1 MKHPLN
7 PKQLKYV
14 NLLYIIISLYLYFC
28 NLILQETEKKFL
40 EKINNSNKSSNP
52 LFKNIQVNLP
62 LKPVITKK
70 QLKYNANP
78 NLDLD
83 KIVNSYIKKKLD
95 PISAPKKVNTNILT
109 SSLQRKP
116 SARSEK
122 VSINCDESI
131 DSKNLTEKK
140 NNNQMEKKNINKSN
154 KSNNKP
160 VKKNINLSKS
170 LGCFKLFENDNMPDE
185 EGFFELD
192 LNSAIEKQKAE
203 KYKTLKAF
211 LSEVKMPDLF
221 GKFAKENIFNSEQ
234 IENLSDYDLKKMK
247 ISEKDRKVMLSY
259 IKELKMRN
267 ELSPDGDFGTQCD
280 SKNYYNDPVT
290 DDIEENER
298 IQSELFKK
306 AVEEFRNRNKE
317 PQEKEKEDNP
327 PVDKSM
333 KSSTTNI
340 SENPLINPKNFLLE
354 IGNSDMLNLNNLCLF
369 ANSGNDIK
377 EDQEMNPELV
387 STQACWNCFKIM
399 NIDKAIIYEERLFC
413 SEKCV
418 ENYKK
423 KSDMKCSYCHKNF
436 LKYNGVISGDKIF
449 CSTKCYKDEKN
460 SIKEIE
466 GGEDNEDDNEN
477 DQNSLKNNN
486 NDLGEPEFANEI
498 DILDI

>member
-1 MKHPLN
+1 MEKLN
-7 PKQLKYV
+7 QNTKEPNQF
-14 NLLYIIISLYLYFC
+14 I
-28 NLILQETEKKFL
+28 
-40 EKINNSNKSSNP
+40 
-52 LFKNIQVNLP
+52 KNIQVSLP

-70 QLKYNANP
+70 QPKFNGTTNTIM
-78 NLDLD
+78 D
-83 KIVNSYIKKKLD
+83 KNINSLLNKKLD
-95 PISAPKKVNTNILT
+95 PISAPKKINTNVLT

-122 VSINCDESI
+122 VSINCDEST
-131 DSKNLTEKK
+131 DAKSVTDKKDDTHPNKKK
-140 NNNQMEKKNINKSN
+140 NNSKKH
-154 KSNNKP
+154 
-160 VKKNINLSKS
+160 VKKTINVSKS
-170 LGCFKLFENDNMPDE
+170 LSSFNLFDNNNIPDE
-185 EGFFELD
+185 EGSFELD

-203 KYKTLKAF
+203 KYKHLKNF

-221 GKFAKENIFNSEQ
+221 GVFAKENIFNSEQ

-247 ISEKDRKVMLSY
+247 IGEKDRKVMLTY

-267 ELSPDGDFGTQCD
+267 ELSPEGDFGTQCD
-280 SKNYYNDPVT
+280 SKNYYNDPIT

-317 PQEKEKEDNP
+317 PKEKEKEENP

-340 SENPLINPKNFLLE
+340 SENPIINPKNFLLE

-369 ANSGNDIK
+369 ANSGNDMK

-413 SEKCV
+413 SQKCV
-418 ENYKK
+418 EKYKK
-423 KSDMKCSYCHKNF
+423 KSDIKCCYCHKNF
-436 LKYNGVISGDKIF
+436 LKYNGVISGDKMF

-460 SIKEIE
+460 SIKEVE
-466 GGEDNEDDNEN
+466 GGEDNE
-477 DQNSLKNNN
+477 K
-486 NDLGEPEFANEI
+486 
-498 DILDI
+498 